1 MKKKN
6 INNISTHNNIN
17 NNTRFKNR
25 QRRNAERLV
34 KNAGELRRG
43 EGASANPT
51 HHVINPHENAQTR
64 SYVTPYI
71 CSKSFAEIVDH
82 NVHVSH
88 TRPTF
93 THMLPIAKPTTVSA
107 CTTPNILKI
116 HQKCYLDPAFN
127 KPDLHKTHET
137 CDKIYMDTQHGKS
150 DNTPNIYIINNLGD
164 KQCNSERSVGDSR
177 RSSEKEHQP
186 CNQQCIPECKFC
198 RQSRL
203 KRKQQRLK
211 RKQQRLK
218 RRQSAKKHQDD
229 FEYGDRFCSGRGSR
243 RNSEHN
249 HRMDDSRL
257 NYLDDPRMNSEYN
270 HPYNHRMDDS
280 RRFNYFDENQ
290 MNSDYDQSYNNN
302 HYYCSDTHHCGEP
315 DYEMQYNSHCGHEEY
330 DDECD
335 DDESYDESDEECY
348 EECDDES
355 NDCDTDNETLDN
367 SQSDNTE
374 CDHTHE
380 HCAPDD
386 TFTKLMKNLYHEVG
400 DAIKCILKAFAKGSG
415 NLDELLEYEN
425 YSALSDKLYALKYE
439 NNVDYERFRNILID
453 AVEGAKKNNNR
464 IGEQDDAYK
473 KLKKLYDDLL
483 ETKRKGPS
491 ILSAEVQLTTVAV
504 IRPEILE
511 YIRRGYKLVND
522 KNEQIPLDMDV
533 LAEIRKELHIHSE
546 PCDDDSEGEHH
557 HAE

>member
-34 KNAGELRRG
+34 KNAGELKRG
-43 EGASANPT
+43 EGEIVKT
-51 HHVINPHENAQTR
+51 IHHVTNPHEHGQTR

-82 NVHVSH
+82 KVHVSH

-93 THMLPIAKPTTVSA
+93 THMLPISKPTTVSE

-127 KPDLHKTHET
+127 KQDLHKTTHEM
-137 CDKIYMDTQHGKS
+137 CEKVYMDTPHGKS

-164 KQCNSERSVGDSR
+164 KPCNSE
-177 RSSEKEHQP
+177 KENQP

-218 RRQSAKKHQDD
+218 RRQSAKKHLDD
-229 FEYGDRFCSGRGSR
+229 FEDGDRFCSGRGSR

-257 NYLDDPRMNSEYN
+257 NDLDDPRMNSEYN
-270 HPYNHRMDDS
+270 HPYNNRMDDS

-302 HYYCSDTHHCGEP
+302 YYCGEPNQCCEP
-315 DYEMQYNSHCGHEEY
+315 DYEMLYNPHCEHNSHEFCGHDEPYEECDEEY
-330 DDECD
+330 DDE
-335 DDESYDESDEECY
+335 EYDE
-348 EECDDES
+348 ES
-355 NDCDTDNETLDN
+355 VDCDTDNETLDN
-367 SQSDNTE
+367 SQPDDTE

-380 HCAPDD
+380 HEEPHETHHDEGTDD

-400 DAIKCILKAFAKGSG
+400 DAIKCILKAFAQGSG

-425 YSALSDKLYALKYE
+425 YSALSDKLYALKCV

-473 KLKKLYDDLL
+473 TLKKLYDDLL
-483 ETKRKGPS
+483 DTKRKGPS
-491 ILSAEVQLTTVAV
+491 LLSAEVELTTVAV
-504 IRPEILE
+504 IRPEIIE

-546 PCDDDSEGEHH
+546 PCDHDSEGEHH